1 MLKLSMTEN
10 KLNILHY
17 NIQPFQLVA
26 FNCNNSEFFVTKR
39 CRSISNITVNT
50 THQNFDL

>member
-17 NIQPFQLVA
+17 NVQPF
-26 FNCNNSEFFVTKR
+26 
-39 CRSISNITVNT
+39 
-50 THQNFDL
+50 